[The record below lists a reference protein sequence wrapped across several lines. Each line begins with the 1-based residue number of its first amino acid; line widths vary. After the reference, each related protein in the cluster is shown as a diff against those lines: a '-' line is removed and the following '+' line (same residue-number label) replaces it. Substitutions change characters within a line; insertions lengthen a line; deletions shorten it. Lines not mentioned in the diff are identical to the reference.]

1 MRLILPLLLLIGCG
15 GFQATDVTYPLHS
28 GTVEACRQ
36 LKLRAVERAETREE
50 AVERVAKIEE
60 RCTTAYF
67 GIEIAEGLL
76 EEVEQ

>member
-1 MRLILPLLLLIGCG
+1 MRLILPFLLLVGCG

-50 AVERVAKIEE
+50 ATSSVARIEE
-60 RCTTAYF
+60 RCTAAYF
-67 GIEIAEGLL
+67 GIDIAEGLL
-76 EEVEQ
+76 EEAEQ